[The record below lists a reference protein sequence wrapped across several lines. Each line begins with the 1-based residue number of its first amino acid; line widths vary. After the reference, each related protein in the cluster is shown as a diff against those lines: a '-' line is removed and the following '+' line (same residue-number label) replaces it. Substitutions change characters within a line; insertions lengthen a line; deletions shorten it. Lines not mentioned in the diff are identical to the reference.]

1 MSPQKFCPLFLI
13 IPLFLGLIVFGCKTK
28 LIEPGVSEQ
37 LAAERKAYVSEVNYD
52 LNFHIPKDKND
63 SIPASVKIK
72 QQVMNVSFVAPS
84 SVENQK
90 NAKKINK
97 NLLAENAIKEEVNK
111 KSYSKNET
119 SGIQNKNAT
128 NNLSANSEPIFDAA
142 YLNNQA
148 PAYPSM
154 AKKRNIQGKV
164 LLVVLVK
171 EDGSA
176 AKVEVSRSSG
186 SSILDNAAIDA
197 VKNWQFIPA
206 KKFGKA
212 VSATVIVPIDFK
224 LV

>member
-1 MSPQKFCPLFLI
+1 MNLQILKNPNYSSFFAASFVHLAIIFLM
-13 IPLFLGLIVFGCKTK
+13 
-28 LIEPGVSEQ
+28 
-37 LAAERKAYVSEVNYD
+37 
-52 LNFHIPKDKND
+52 
-63 SIPASVKIK
+63 IPASVKIK

-97 NLLAENAIKEEVNK
+97 NLLAENAIKEEVDK

-197 VKNWQFIPA
+197 VKKVVHA
-206 KKFGKA
+206 K
-212 VSATVIVPIDFK
+212 I
-224 LV
+224 